1 MELYRNQEL
10 IDRAQELYNEG
21 YSIFEALDL
30 AEKELEG
37 ENNNDN

>member
-10 IDRAQELYNEG
+10 IDKAQELFKEG
-21 YSIFEALDL
+21 YNIFEALDL

-37 ENNNDN
+37 EDNE